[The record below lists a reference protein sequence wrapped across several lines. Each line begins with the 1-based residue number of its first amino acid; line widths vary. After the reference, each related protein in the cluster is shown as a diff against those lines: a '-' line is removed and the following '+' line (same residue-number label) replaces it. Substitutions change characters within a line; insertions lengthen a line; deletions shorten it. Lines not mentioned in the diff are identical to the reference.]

1 MHRAP
6 APAVL
11 AIALASLLLAGCST
25 VPQMPANGL
34 YAGELCTSV
43 GTGPLNCGSA
53 DVFLSN
59 DRAKVRVSDLI
70 YDLTLEDGQI
80 EVVLVHGRTLVDV
93 WSGGYAW
100 QHPYLRFVDAQRR
113 TFYRVRF
120 AGPEELVLPRAD

>member
-34 YAGELCTSV
+34 YAGELCTAVS
-43 GTGPLNCGSA
+43 TGPLNCGSA

-59 DRAKVRVSDLI
+59 DRAKVRVSS
-70 YDLTLEDGQI
+70 
-80 EVVLVHGRTLVDV
+80 VKKKAVD
-93 WSGGYAW
+93 
-100 QHPYLRFVDAQRR
+100 
-113 TFYRVRF
+113 
-120 AGPEELVLPRAD
+120 